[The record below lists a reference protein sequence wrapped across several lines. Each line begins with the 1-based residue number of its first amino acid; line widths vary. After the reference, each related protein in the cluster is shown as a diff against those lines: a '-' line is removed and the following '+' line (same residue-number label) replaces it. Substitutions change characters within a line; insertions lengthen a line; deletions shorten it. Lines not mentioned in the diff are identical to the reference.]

1 MSREI
6 TFISNKIVKTV
17 IICAPLYILLSISGC
32 SGGDGEAANSK
43 AVPKIIQD
51 VDDVLFKPFDE
62 HFNNIQGD
70 YSVAYGISGK
80 IQRVINEADSM
91 STRHIMGLVQ
101 LAGDLEKNQ
110 SEDNYCDLVNEW
122 NSVRTRIRLRK
133 N

>member
-6 TFISNKIVKTV
+6 SFISNKIVKTV
-17 IICAPLYILLSISGC
+17 SICASLFILLGISGC

-51 VDDVLFKPFDE
+51 VDDVLSKPFDE
-62 HFNNIQGD
+62 HFKNIQGD

-110 SEDNYCDLVNEW
+110 SEDNYSDLVIEW
-122 NSVRTRIRLRK
+122 NSVRTKIKLRK